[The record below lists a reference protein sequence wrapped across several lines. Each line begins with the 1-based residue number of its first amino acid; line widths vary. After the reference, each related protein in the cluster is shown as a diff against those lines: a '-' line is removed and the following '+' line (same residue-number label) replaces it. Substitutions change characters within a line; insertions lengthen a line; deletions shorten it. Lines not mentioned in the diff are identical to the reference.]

1 MRGMAQSTEGRTDS
15 KAVGKANQ
23 EHALLVADHERR
35 RYGDKQ
41 SEAAFLGR
49 LEGEGQMDRHNL
61 ICIMAAIIYAT
72 PDGQGD
78 TCLDTA
84 DSVKRARSIVEEVEY
99 QETATRRAA

>member
-1 MRGMAQSTEGRTDS
+1 VCRLGQGAEGRTHP
-15 KAVGKANQ
+15 KASGKANK
-23 EHALLVADHERR
+23 EYVVLVTDHERR
-35 RYGDKQ
+35 RYSDKQ
-41 SEAAFLGR
+41 SEAAILGR
-49 LEGEGQMDRHNL
+49 VEREEQMDRHDL
-61 ICIMAAIIYAT
+61 ICIMAAIVYAT